1 MSEDKNED
9 IPAINLPAMI
19 KASGSD
25 KTIEIITANWSDP
38 QGFLDYLLAY
48 AAGVILQ
55 RASAG
60 KNDDAEK
67 ASKAVEKAIERLL
80 EGVVPAGGGFTKLL
94 PEEYAMKETL
104 MASKVKFEKGEN
116 VAEVLHRLAVK
127 LSELVEI
134 EDGASEADIEAAND
148 ANAEAT
154 LVTLEA
160 LKAELES
167 SEVYKSA
174 LKARKAKAKTAT
186 VAGSL
191 MGKL

>member
-1 MSEDKNED
+1 MSDDKNEEV
-9 IPAINLPAMI
+9 PAIILPATI

-25 KTIEIITANWSDP
+25 KTIEIDP
-38 QGFLDYLLAY
+38 AKWADRQGFLDYLLGY
-48 AAGVILQ
+48 ACGVILQ

-67 ASKAVEKAIERLL
+67 AAKAVNAAIERLMA
-80 EGVVPAGGGFTKLL
+80 GIVPAGGGFTKLT

-104 MASKVKFEKGEN
+104 MASKVKFEKGES
-116 VAEVLHRLAVK
+116 VADVLNRLAVK
-127 LSELVEI
+127 LTEEPEVADDATDEDLEL
-134 EDGASEADIEAAND
+134 AAEVYTELCVD
-148 ANAEAT
+148 TQAA
-154 LVTLEA
+154 LET
-160 LKAELES
+160 ELQS

>member
-1 MSEDKNED
+1 MPEENIE
-9 IPAINLPAMI
+9 IPAVVLPALI

-25 KTIEIITANWSDP
+25 KTIEVDPAKWTDP
-38 QGFLDYLLAY
+38 QGFLDYLLGY
-48 AAGVILQ
+48 ACGVILQ

-67 ASKAVEKAIERLL
+67 AVKAVNAAIERLMA
-80 EGVVPAGGGFTKLL
+80 GVVPAGGGFTKLS
-94 PEEYAMKETL
+94 PEDYAMKETL
-104 MASKVKFEKGEN
+104 MASKVKFEKGET
-116 VAEVLHRLAVK
+116 VADVLGRLAAK
-127 LSELVEI
+127 LTELVEI
-134 EDGASEADIEAAND
+134 EDDASEADIEAAND
-148 ANAEAT
+148 ANEEAT
-154 LVTLEA
+154 GITQV
-160 LKAELES
+160 ELEIELRN

>member
-1 MSEDKNED
+1 MSEENNV
-9 IPAINLPAMI
+9 IPAVILPALI

-25 KTIEIITANWSDP
+25 KTIEVNPANWADP
-38 QGFLDYLLAY
+38 QGFLDYLLGY
-48 AAGVILQ
+48 ACGVILQ

-67 ASKAVEKAIERLL
+67 AAKAVDSAIERLQA
-80 EGVVPAGGGFTKLL
+80 GVVPAGGGFTKLS
-94 PEEYAMKETL
+94 PEDYAMKETL
-104 MASKVKFEKGEN
+104 MASKVKFEKGES
-116 VAEVLHRLAVK
+116 VTDVLGRLAVK
-127 LSELVEI
+127 LTEAPEVADDATDEEKEL
-134 EDGASEADIEAAND
+134 AAEVF
-148 ANAEAT
+148 AELCVDTQTA
-154 LVTLEA
+154 LVT
-160 LKAELES
+160 ELEG